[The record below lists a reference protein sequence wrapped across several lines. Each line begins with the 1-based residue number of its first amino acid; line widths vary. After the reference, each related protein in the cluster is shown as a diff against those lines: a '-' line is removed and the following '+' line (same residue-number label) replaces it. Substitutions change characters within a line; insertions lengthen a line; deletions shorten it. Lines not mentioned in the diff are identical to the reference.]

1 MGAAAVLGQ
10 AGPPP
15 AILQE
20 ARVPTRRWPRWRVAS
35 NHITVISLTVILIVW
50 EILGR
55 QLPAALA
62 SYPSA
67 IAVAFWQLL
76 VDGRLASAFV
86 ASIQPFI
93 AGYLLAALIGIPL
106 GLLLGRDRTIEAA
119 LGIYITAGY
128 AVPLVALVPL
138 FVLWFGLGFLVKV
151 VIIFTMTVFPIIINT
166 WAGVKAVPRALV
178 EVGTAFVASP
188 AAITRKIIIPATI
201 PYVMTG
207 LRLAIGRAV
216 VGMVVA
222 EFFTAIGGLG
232 GIIINAGNNYDM
244 AVLFVPVIVL
254 MLLGY
259 GLTVLVGT
267 LERKIAPWHSGIT
280 GRDEQ
285 RSALRED
292 ER

>member
-1 MGAAAVLGQ
+1 MTLEEQ
-10 AGPPP
+10 P
-15 AILQE
+15 LQ
-20 ARVPTRRWPRWRVAS
+20 PRRRRGWHLTNRYITLAS
-35 NHITVISLTVILIVW
+35 LAVILIVW

-67 IAVAFWQLL
+67 IAQAFWQLL
-76 VDGRLASAFV
+76 MDGELASAFI

-93 AGYLLAALIGIPL
+93 AGYLLSALIGIPL
-106 GLLLGRDRTIEAA
+106 GLLLGRDRTVEAA
-119 LGIYITAGY
+119 LGVYVTAGY

-151 VIIFTMTVFPIIINT
+151 VIIFTMAVFPIIINT
-166 WAGVKAVPRALV
+166 WAGVQAVPSALV

-188 AAITRKIIIPATI
+188 AAIMRKIIVPATI
-201 PYVMTG
+201 PHVMTG

-232 GIIINAGNNYDM
+232 GIVIRAGNNYDM
-244 AVLFVPVIVL
+244 AVLFVPIIVL

-259 GLTVLVGT
+259 GLTVLVGK
-267 LERKIAPWHSGIT
+267 LERRIAPWQSGIT
-280 GRDEQ
+280 GQDRW
-285 RSALRED
+285 RSALREE

>member
-1 MGAAAVLGQ
+1 MLGQ

-20 ARVPTRRWPRWRVAS
+20 AQVSTRRWRKWRVAS

-76 VDGRLASAFV
+76 LDGRLASAFV

-119 LGIYITAGY
+119 LGIYVTAGY

-201 PYVMTG
+201 PYAMTG

-254 MLLGY
+254 MMLGY

-285 RSALRED
+285 RSARRED
-292 ER
+292 EG

>member
-1 MGAAAVLGQ
+1 VILRDE
-10 AGPPP
+10 P
-15 AILQE
+15 A
-20 ARVPTRRWPRWRVAS
+20 PTRRWRRWRVGTG
-35 NHITVISLTVILIVW
+35 HITLLSLAVILIVW
-50 EILGR
+50 EIVGR

-76 VDGRLASAFV
+76 VDGRLVSAFV

-93 AGYLLAALIGIPL
+93 AGYLLSALIGIPL

-119 LGIYITAGY
+119 LGVYVTAGY

-151 VIIFTMTVFPIIINT
+151 VIIFTMAVFPIIINT
-166 WAGVKAVPRALV
+166 WAGVQAVPRALV

-188 AAITRKIIIPATI
+188 AAIMRKIIIPATI

-216 VGMVVA
+216 V
-222 EFFTAIGGLG
+222 
-232 GIIINAGNNYDM
+232 
-244 AVLFVPVIVL
+244 
-254 MLLGY
+254 
-259 GLTVLVGT
+259 
-267 LERKIAPWHSGIT
+267 
-280 GRDEQ
+280 
-285 RSALRED
+285 
-292 ER
+292 

>member
-1 MGAAAVLGQ
+1 MTLEEQ
-10 AGPPP
+10 P
-15 AILQE
+15 LQ
-20 ARVPTRRWPRWRVAS
+20 PRRRRGWRLTNRYITLAS
-35 NHITVISLTVILIVW
+35 LAVILIVW
-50 EILGR
+50 ETLGR

-67 IAVAFWQLL
+67 IAQAFWQLL
-76 VDGRLASAFV
+76 MDGELASAFIT
-86 ASIQPFI
+86 SIQPFI
-93 AGYLLAALIGIPL
+93 AGYLLSALIGIPL
-106 GLLLGRDRTIEAA
+106 GLLLGRDRTVEAA
-119 LGIYITAGY
+119 LGVYVTAGY

-151 VIIFTMTVFPIIINT
+151 VIIFTMAVFPIIINT
-166 WAGVKAVPRALV
+166 WAGVQAVPSALV

-188 AAITRKIIIPATI
+188 AAIMRKIIVPATI
-201 PYVMTG
+201 PHVMTG

-232 GIIINAGNNYDM
+232 GIVIRAGNNYDM
-244 AVLFVPVIVL
+244 AVLFVPIIVL

-259 GLTVLVGT
+259 GLTVLVGK
-267 LERKIAPWHSGIT
+267 LERRIAPWQSGIT
-280 GRDEQ
+280 GQDRW
-285 RSALRED
+285 RSALREE

>member
-1 MGAAAVLGQ
+1 MLGQ
-10 AGPPP
+10 AGRPPVILRDEP
-15 AILQE
+15 A
-20 ARVPTRRWPRWRVAS
+20 PTRRWRRWRAGTG
-35 NHITVISLTVILIVW
+35 HITLLSLAVILIVW
-50 EILGR
+50 EIVGR

-62 SYPSA
+62 SYPTA

-76 VDGRLASAFV
+76 VDGRLVSAFL

-93 AGYLLAALIGIPL
+93 AGYLLSALIGIPL

-119 LGIYITAGY
+119 LGVYVTAGY

-151 VIIFTMTVFPIIINT
+151 VIIFTMAVFPIIINT
-166 WAGVKAVPRALV
+166 WAGVQAVPRALV

-188 AAITRKIIIPATI
+188 AAIMRKIIIPATI

-232 GIIINAGNNYDM
+232 GIVINAGNNYDM
-244 AVLFVPVIVL
+244 AVLFVPIIVL

-259 GLTVLVGT
+259 GLTVLVGR
-267 LERKIAPWHSGIT
+267 LERKIAPWQSGIT
-280 GRDEQ
+280 GRDGW

>member
-1 MGAAAVLGQ
+1 MLGQ
-10 AGPPP
+10 AGRPPITREDEPVP
-15 AILQE
+15 AG
-20 ARVPTRRWPRWRVAS
+20 RWRGRRVKS
-35 NHITVISLTVILIVW
+35 SDITLVSLAVILIAW

-67 IAVAFWQLL
+67 IALAFWQLL
-76 VDGRLASAFV
+76 MDGQLIPAFI

-93 AGYLLAALIGIPL
+93 VGYLLSALLGIPL

-119 LGIYITAGY
+119 LGIYVTAGY

-151 VIIFTMTVFPIIINT
+151 VIIFTMAVFPIIINT
-166 WAGVKAVPRALV
+166 WAGVQAVPRALV

-188 AAITRKIIIPATI
+188 AAIMRKIIVPATV

-232 GIIINAGNNYDM
+232 GIVINAGNNYDM
-244 AVLFVPVIVL
+244 AVLFVPIIVL
-254 MLLGY
+254 MMLGY
-259 GLTVLVGT
+259 GLTVFVGR
-267 LERKIAPWHSGIT
+267 LERRIAPWQSSIT
-280 GRDEQ
+280 GQDR
-285 RSALRED
+285 RRAALRED
-292 ER
+292 EP

>member
-1 MGAAAVLGQ
+1 MLGQ

-15 AILQE
+15 AILSE
-20 ARVPTRRWPRWRVAS
+20 TRVPARRWRRWRVAS
-35 NHITVISLTVILIVW
+35 SHITVLSLTVILVVW
-50 EILGR
+50 EIVGR

-67 IAVAFWQLL
+67 IAVAFWQLV
-76 VDGRLASAFV
+76 VDGRLAAAFV

-119 LGIYITAGY
+119 LGIYVTAGY

-138 FVLWFGLGFLVKV
+138 FVLWFGLGVLVKV

-254 MLLGY
+254 MMLGY

-267 LERKIAPWHSGIT
+267 LERKIAPWHAGIT

-292 ER
+292 DR

>member
-1 MGAAAVLGQ
+1 MTLEEQ
-10 AGPPP
+10 PLPP
-15 AILQE
+15 
-20 ARVPTRRWPRWRVAS
+20 RRRRGWHLTNRYITLAS
-35 NHITVISLTVILIVW
+35 LAVILIVW

-67 IAVAFWQLL
+67 IAQAFWQLL
-76 VDGRLASAFV
+76 MDGELASAFI

-93 AGYLLAALIGIPL
+93 AGYLLSALIGIPL
-106 GLLLGRDRTIEAA
+106 GLLLGRDRTVEAA
-119 LGIYITAGY
+119 LGVYVTAGY

-151 VIIFTMTVFPIIINT
+151 VIIFTMAVFPIIINT
-166 WAGVKAVPRALV
+166 WAGVQAVPSALV

-188 AAITRKIIIPATI
+188 AAIMRKIIVPATI
-201 PYVMTG
+201 PHVMTG

-232 GIIINAGNNYDM
+232 GIVIRAGNNYDM
-244 AVLFVPVIVL
+244 AVLFVPIIVL

-259 GLTVLVGT
+259 GLTVLVGK
-267 LERKIAPWHSGIT
+267 LERRIAPWQSGIT
-280 GRDEQ
+280 GQDRW
-285 RSALRED
+285 RSALREE

>member
-1 MGAAAVLGQ
+1 MTLEEQ
-10 AGPPP
+10 P
-15 AILQE
+15 LQ
-20 ARVPTRRWPRWRVAS
+20 PRRRRGWHLTNRYITLAS
-35 NHITVISLTVILIVW
+35 LAVILIVW

-67 IAVAFWQLL
+67 IAQAFWQLL
-76 VDGRLASAFV
+76 MDGELASAFI

-93 AGYLLAALIGIPL
+93 AGYLLSALIGIPL
-106 GLLLGRDRTIEAA
+106 GLLLGRDRTVEAA
-119 LGIYITAGY
+119 LGVYVTAGY

-151 VIIFTMTVFPIIINT
+151 VIIFTMAVFPIIINT
-166 WAGVKAVPRALV
+166 WAGVQAVPSALV

-188 AAITRKIIIPATI
+188 AAIMRKIIVPATI
-201 PYVMTG
+201 PHVMTG

-232 GIIINAGNNYDM
+232 GIVIRAGNNYDM
-244 AVLFVPVIVL
+244 AVLFVPIIVL

-259 GLTVLVGT
+259 GLTVLVGK
-267 LERKIAPWHSGIT
+267 LERRIAPWQSGIT
-280 GRDEQ
+280 GQDTW
-285 RSALRED
+285 RSALREE

>member
-1 MGAAAVLGQ
+1 M
-10 AGPPP
+10 
-15 AILQE
+15 
-20 ARVPTRRWPRWRVAS
+20 RRLMVA
-35 NHITVISLTVILIVW
+35 NRHITVLSLAVILVVW

-76 VDGRLASAFV
+76 VDGQLAPAFI
-86 ASIQPFI
+86 ASIRPFI
-93 AGYLLAALIGIPL
+93 VGYLLSALVGIPL
-106 GLLLGRDRTIEAA
+106 GLLLGRYRAVEAA
-119 LGIYITAGY
+119 LGLYVTAGY

-151 VIIFTMTVFPIIINT
+151 VIIFTMAVFPIVINT
-166 WAGVKAVPRALV
+166 WAGVQAVPRTLV
-178 EVGTAFVASP
+178 EVGTAFVASQ
-188 AAITRKIIIPATI
+188 AAIMRKIIIPATI

-232 GIIINAGNNYDM
+232 GIVINAGNNFDM
-244 AVLFVPVIVL
+244 AVMFVPIIVL
-254 MLLGY
+254 MMLGY
-259 GLTVLVGT
+259 GLTVLVGR
-267 LERKIAPWHSGIT
+267 LEQQIAPWQAGIT
-280 GRDEQ
+280 GRDRW
-285 RSALRED
+285 RSAFTED

>member
-1 MGAAAVLGQ
+1 MLGQ

-20 ARVPTRRWPRWRVAS
+20 ARVSTRRWRRWRVANS
-35 NHITVISLTVILIVW
+35 HITLLSLTVILVVW

-76 VDGRLASAFV
+76 MDGRLAAAFV

-93 AGYLLAALIGIPL
+93 AGYMLAALVGIPL

-119 LGIYITAGY
+119 LGIYVTAGY

-254 MLLGY
+254 MMLGY

-267 LERKIAPWHSGIT
+267 LERKIAPWHAGIT

>member
-1 MGAAAVLGQ
+1 VRLPMTLEEQ
-10 AGPPP
+10 P
-15 AILQE
+15 LQ
-20 ARVPTRRWPRWRVAS
+20 PRRRRGWHLTNRYITLAS
-35 NHITVISLTVILIVW
+35 LAVILIVW

-67 IAVAFWQLL
+67 IAQAFWQLL
-76 VDGRLASAFV
+76 MDGELASAFI

-93 AGYLLAALIGIPL
+93 AGYLLSALIGIPL
-106 GLLLGRDRTIEAA
+106 GLLLGRDRTVEAA
-119 LGIYITAGY
+119 LGVYVTAGY

-151 VIIFTMTVFPIIINT
+151 VIIFTMAVFPIIINT
-166 WAGVKAVPRALV
+166 WAGVQAVPSALV

-188 AAITRKIIIPATI
+188 AAIMRKIIVPATI
-201 PYVMTG
+201 PHVMTG

-232 GIIINAGNNYDM
+232 GIVIRAGNNYDM
-244 AVLFVPVIVL
+244 AVLFVPIIVL

-259 GLTVLVGT
+259 GLTVLVGK
-267 LERKIAPWHSGIT
+267 LERRIAPWQSGIT
-280 GRDEQ
+280 GQDRW
-285 RSALRED
+285 RSALREE

>member
-1 MGAAAVLGQ
+1 MT
-10 AGPPP
+10 
-15 AILQE
+15 LQDE
-20 ARVPTRRWPRWRVAS
+20 PVPKRWRGWRVKSSHMTLAS
-35 NHITVISLTVILIVW
+35 LAVILIVW
-50 EILGR
+50 EVLGR

-67 IAVAFWQLL
+67 IALAFWQLMADGQL
-76 VDGRLASAFV
+76 VSAFI

-93 AGYLLAALIGIPL
+93 VGYLLSALIGIPL
-106 GLLLGRDRTIEAA
+106 GLLVGRSRAVEAV
-119 LGIYITAGY
+119 LGIYVTAGY

-151 VIIFTMTVFPIIINT
+151 VIIFTMAVFPIIINT
-166 WAGVKAVPRALV
+166 WAGVQAVPRALV
-178 EVGTAFVASP
+178 EVGTAFVASQ
-188 AAITRKIIIPATI
+188 AAIMRKIIIPATI

-232 GIIINAGNNYDM
+232 GIVINAGNNFDM
-244 AVLFVPVIVL
+244 AVLFVPIIVL
-254 MLLGY
+254 MMLGY

-267 LERKIAPWHSGIT
+267 LERRIAPWQSGIT
-280 GRDEQ
+280 GRDRW

>member
-1 MGAAAVLGQ
+1 MT
-10 AGPPP
+10 
-15 AILQE
+15 LQDE
-20 ARVPTRRWPRWRVAS
+20 PVPKRWRGWRVKSSHMTLAS
-35 NHITVISLTVILIVW
+35 LAVILIVW
-50 EILGR
+50 EVLGR

-67 IAVAFWQLL
+67 IALAFWQLMADGQL
-76 VDGRLASAFV
+76 VSAFI

-93 AGYLLAALIGIPL
+93 VGYLLSALIGIPL
-106 GLLLGRDRTIEAA
+106 GLLVGRSRAVEAVLG
-119 LGIYITAGY
+119 LYVTAGY

-151 VIIFTMTVFPIIINT
+151 VIIFTMAVFPIIINT
-166 WAGVKAVPRALV
+166 WAGVQAVPRALV
-178 EVGTAFVASP
+178 EVGTAFVASQ
-188 AAITRKIIIPATI
+188 AAIMRKIIIPATI

-232 GIIINAGNNYDM
+232 GIVINAGNNFDM
-244 AVLFVPVIVL
+244 AVLFVPIIVL
-254 MLLGY
+254 MMLGY

-267 LERKIAPWHSGIT
+267 LERRIAPWQSGIT
-280 GRDEQ
+280 GRDRW